1 MTAKELIAILE
12 EMPQDANVN
21 FSYKGNPTFHGT
33 PTEIEAVAEV
43 RMSGGRVVLK
53 G

>member
-12 EMPQDANVN
+12 EMPQDASVN

-33 PTEIEAVAEV
+33 PEEIETVADV
-43 RMSGGRVVLK
+43 RMSAGRVVLK